1 MKGFIVALI
10 VIACMLFPVHVA
22 ADTPNEFVEDIVAV
36 LEERMHGRREEL
48 SKDPETLNALID
60 EVLLPRFD
68 QQQFASS
75 ILREHWD
82 TASEEQKSRFIDAF
96 YSVLLHRY
104 AQRLLD
110 IELDS
115 VMVLPFRGDITMPLV
130 IVKTRVALVDGTNAN
145 VNYVLVPH
153 DTSWWIIDVKI
164 KGVSYVRNFRTQFG
178 LEIDETGL
186 DQLIARLEKEAS
198 GNGVE

>member
-1 MKGFIVALI
+1 MPEPKL
-10 VIACMLFPVHVA
+10 
-22 ADTPNEFVEDIVAV
+22 TETED
-36 LEERMHGRREEL
+36 
-48 SKDPETLNALID
+48 
-60 EVLLPRFD
+60 
-68 QQQFASS
+68 Q
-75 ILREHWD
+75 
-82 TASEEQKSRFIDAF
+82 
-96 YSVLLHRY
+96 
-104 AQRLLD
+104 LD

-153 DTSWWIIDVKI
+153 DSSWWIIDVKI